1 MKSLSTFFNL
11 LVLLL
16 LTAAPLK
23 AQVKAENEPAD
34 IDTEL
39 NTPTVPNKHAGVL
52 RRVMTAKAQTL
63 IDEGY
68 NVELMRDDQVIAVTI
83 QLDKL
88 FKPNEVELLETANK
102 LLKPFTDF
110 TRHYG
115 KYKLLLAVHSDDTG
129 SQGYRS
135 WLCEHRIVSL
145 YDFFDSHG
153 STPAMVYGYP
163 LGHEQPIA
171 DDNSRANRALNR
183 RLEIFIVPGPE
194 LISNLKNRK

>member
-1 MKSLSTFFNL
+1 MRSLSTFFNL

-23 AQVKAENEPAD
+23 AQVKAEIEPAD

-39 NTPTVPNKHAGVL
+39 NTPAVTNKQAGAL
-52 RRVMTAKAQTL
+52 RRVMTAKAQSL

-88 FKPNEVELLETANK
+88 FRPNEVGLLGTAVG
-102 LLKPFTDF
+102 LLQPFTDF

-115 KYKLLLAVHSDDTG
+115 KYKLLLAIHSDGTG
-129 SQGYRS
+129 SQGYRT
-135 WLCEHRIVSL
+135 WLCEQRIVSL

-163 LGHEQPIA
+163 LGHEQPLV